1 MTHQL
6 TFETLHDYSSSD
18 AILLQVTLSYGGSS
32 VEASAFL
39 DTGSTYCVFKRQVAM
54 VLGLDVESGAGVSF
68 STATGTFTAYGHTL
82 TLETFG
88 KVFETTIYFAATEGL
103 PRNVLG
109 RRGWLDQVRIGIVEH
124 DSKLYVSRYD
134 DE

>member
-6 TFETLHDYSSSD
+6 TFEALHDYSSSD
-18 AILLQVTLSYGGSS
+18 AILLQVTLSYDGAS
-32 VEASAFL
+32 VEASAFV
-39 DTGSTYCVFKRQVAM
+39 DTGSTFCVFKRQVAEL
-54 VLGLDVESGAGVSF
+54 LGVDVESGAGVSL
-68 STATGTFTAYGHTL
+68 SAATGTFTAYGHTL
-82 TLETFG
+82 TLETLG
-88 KVFETTIYFAATEGL
+88 LSFETTIYFAATEGL

-109 RRGWLDQVRIGIVEH
+109 RRGWLDQVRVGIIEH